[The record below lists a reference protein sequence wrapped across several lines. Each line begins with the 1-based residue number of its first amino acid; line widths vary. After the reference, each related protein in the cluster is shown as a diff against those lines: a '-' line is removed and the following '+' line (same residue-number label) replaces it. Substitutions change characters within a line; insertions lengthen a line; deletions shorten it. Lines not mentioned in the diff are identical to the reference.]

1 MKTSTFH
8 TGSFPG
14 KPFRYV
20 SREASL
26 EKFPV
31 TEFPP
36 LIKIFLFF
44 IHCLHLFCRDGGGTI
59 DAEEIA
65 TMVES
70 LFEMSQ
76 VKLFFVMV
84 DPIFIYFFF
93 LFFLIIFELHIIQ
106 TGFPQKDA
114 CFSLIYSVMIR
125 IVKYYESLTL
135 NSLAIVRLFWETLY
149 IYACMY
155 TFCLRLYSLLR

>member
-76 VKLFFVMV
+76 VKLFLLWWI
-84 DPIFIYFFF
+84 PFFF
-93 LFFLIIFELHIIQ
+93 LPILLIIFELHIIH

>member
-1 MKTSTFH
+1 
-8 TGSFPG
+8 
-14 KPFRYV
+14 
-20 SREASL
+20 
-26 EKFPV
+26 
-31 TEFPP
+31 
-36 LIKIFLFF
+36 
-44 IHCLHLFCRDGGGTI
+44 
-59 DAEEIA
+59 
-65 TMVES
+65 MVES

-149 IYACMY
+149 IYEYQKFIYACMY
-155 TFCLRLYSLLR
+155 AFCLRLYSLLR